1 VTFHFSGKVT
11 TSEEA
16 VLKRLQAVL
25 KRSDIRPIPKP
36 APRGTWHPK
45 AR

>member
-25 KRSDIRPIPKP
+25 KRSDIRPIPQGD
-36 APRGTWHPK
+36 RILNFQQ
-45 AR
+45 